1 MSTEA
6 DALTAIAALIA
17 DIRTANGSE
26 TEAGAD
32 VRLSPIFATPADD
45 ADWQTLIYTSREFYG
60 GKPEEDAGI
69 DGGQRIYQLSLD
81 INIDAYRRLDGS
93 LAAAAHHAA
102 QIKADVRTA
111 MLPRSGRLLLDGV
124 LVGAIRYLGNE
135 LIAEALS
142 SGVLGIRTRVRVIAQ
157 QTVTHN

>member
-17 DIRTANGSE
+17 GIRTANGSD
-26 TEAGAD
+26 TEVGAD
-32 VRLSPIFATPADD
+32 VRLSPIFATMADD
-45 ADWQTLIYTSREFYG
+45 SDWQTLVYTSSETYG
-60 GKPEEDAGI
+60 NKPEEDTGIAGN
-69 DGGQRIYQLSLD
+69 QRIYQLTLN
-81 INIDAYRRLDGS
+81 INIDAHRRLDGS
-93 LAAAAHHAA
+93 LAAQHAA

-135 LIAEALS
+135 LIAEALT

>member
-6 DALTAIAALIA
+6 DALAAIAALIA
-17 DIRTANGSE
+17 EIRTANGSD
-26 TEAGAD
+26 TEVGAD
-32 VRLSPIFATPADD
+32 VRMSPIFASLADD
-45 ADWQTLIYTSREFYG
+45 ADWQTLVYTSREFYG
-60 GKPEEDAGI
+60 GKPEEDVGI

-81 INIDAYRRLDGS
+81 INIDAHRRLDGS
-93 LAAAAHHAA
+93 LAAQHAA

>member
-6 DALTAIAALIA
+6 DALAAIAALIA
-17 DIRTANGSE
+17 EIRTANGSD
-26 TEAGAD
+26 TEVGAD
-32 VRLSPIFATPADD
+32 VRMSPIFASLADD
-45 ADWQTLIYTSREFYG
+45 ADWQTLVYTSREFYG

-81 INIDAYRRLDGS
+81 INIDAHRRLDGS
-93 LAAAAHHAA
+93 LAAQHAA

-157 QTVTHN
+157 QQVTHN

>member
-6 DALTAIAALIA
+6 DALTAIAALVSG
-17 DIRTANGSE
+17 IRIANGNE

-32 VRLSPIFATPADD
+32 VRLSPIFATLADD
-45 ADWQTLIYTSREFYG
+45 ADWQTLVYTSREFYG
-60 GKPEEDAGI
+60 AKPEEDVGI
-69 DGGQRIYQLSLD
+69 DGGQRIYQLTLD
-81 INIDAYRRLDGS
+81 INIDAHRRLDGS
-93 LAAAAHHAA
+93 LAAHHGA

-111 MLPRSGRLLLDGV
+111 MLPRSGRLLLDGA

-135 LIAEALS
+135 LIVEALTN
-142 SGVLGIRTRVRVIAQ
+142 GVLGIRTRVRVIAQ

>member
-32 VRLSPIFATPADD
+32 VRLSPIFATLADD

-81 INIDAYRRLDGS
+81 INIDAHRRLDGS
-93 LAAAAHHAA
+93 LAAHHAA

>member
-6 DALTAIAALIA
+6 DALAAIAALVSG
-17 DIRTANGSE
+17 IRIANGNK
-26 TEAGAD
+26 TEVGAD
-32 VRLSPIFATPADD
+32 VRPSPIFATLADD
-45 ADWQTLIYTSREFYG
+45 AAWQTLIYTAREFYG
-60 GKPEEDAGI
+60 GKPEEDVGI
-69 DGGQRIYQLSLD
+69 DGGQRIYQLTLD
-81 INIDAYRRLDGS
+81 INIDAHRRLDAV
-93 LAAAAHHAA
+93 LASYHAA
-102 QIKADVRTA
+102 DIKEDVRNK

>member
-1 MSTEA
+1 
-6 DALTAIAALIA
+6 
-17 DIRTANGSE
+17 
-26 TEAGAD
+26 
-32 VRLSPIFATPADD
+32 
-45 ADWQTLIYTSREFYG
+45 
-60 GKPEEDAGI
+60 
-69 DGGQRIYQLSLD
+69 
-81 INIDAYRRLDGS
+81 
-93 LAAAAHHAA
+93 
-102 QIKADVRTA
+102 